1 MRQAYD
7 YWQNQPDC
15 SRRVS
20 DTEDGDV
27 RPRSHVKGNLTPDRS
42 GARPSRPRTSKC
54 ARSLHGGVSFFRL
67 ISPRD
72 GLRLCVFTICRCA
85 LEADRRG
92 RMCVC
97 ETCRRQGHIRLW
109 PDCSSR
115 IGDATRHKVC
125 HASESK
131 SHPPPV
137 PQGRR
142 PTNVM
147 LSDARDFRVGTGR
160 CTVSWPVVCDVRS
173 HRRRACA
180 ARAACF
186 GLVHIV

>member
-1 MRQAYD
+1 MRQTYD

-15 SRRVS
+15 SRTSGLTRRHRGGVVCAQ
-20 DTEDGDV
+20 TCK
-27 RPRSHVKGNLTPDRS
+27 RNLTPDRS

-72 GLRLCVFTICRCA
+72 GLHCVCMFTICRCA

-92 RMCVC
+92 RRCVC

-115 IGDATRHKVC
+115 IGYATRHKVC
-125 HASESK
+125 HASKSK
-131 SHPPPV
+131 SHPPPESRKGGGQSV
-137 PQGRR
+137 NAFGREG
-142 PTNVM
+142 
-147 LSDARDFRVGTGR
+147 LS
-160 CTVSWPVVCDVRS
+160 SW
-173 HRRRACA
+173 HRTMHSLLASGMRTP
-180 ARAACF
+180 
-186 GLVHIV
+186 HS